1 LFLVI
6 VTLFGGGKSDGNDG
20 KKGSKDKLVAV
31 DAPAD
36 SVDNDKIEEAS
47 AENILQEEG
56 SKDQDQ

>member
-1 LFLVI
+1 
-6 VTLFGGGKSDGNDG
+6 
-20 KKGSKDKLVAV
+20 VAV

-47 AENILQEEG
+47 AENTLQEEG